1 MCFLKVIMRKLE
13 MRVSEAV
20 PNGRI
25 AELYDSG
32 LFQEHEEVIIFE
44 REDFNRIYNSIR
56 EQIEYINRIAVHL
69 DEGEDWKLLGYWP
82 KIYERIYILD
92 LNMDLIF
99 QEEPTQCYLDTY
111 LYDTIKSSKKKVA
124 VSKSKVP
131 IQLKFSI

>member
-1 MCFLKVIMRKLE
+1 

-25 AELYDSG
+25 AELYNPE
-32 LFQEHEEVIIFE
+32 LFHEHEEVIIFS
-44 REDFNRIYNSIR
+44 REDFNRTYSSIK
-56 EQIEYINRIAVHL
+56 EQIEYINKIAVYL

-82 KIYERIYILD
+82 KILDRIYLLD

-111 LYDTIKSSKKKVA
+111 LYDTIRSSNKEVVA
-124 VSKSKVP
+124 SKRKVP
-131 IQLKFSI
+131 VQLTFSI

>member
-1 MCFLKVIMRKLE
+1 

-25 AELYDSG
+25 AELYNPE
-32 LFQEHEEVIIFE
+32 LFQEHEEVIIFA
-44 REDFNRIYNSIR
+44 REDFNRTYSSIK
-56 EQIEYINRIAVHL
+56 EQIEYINKIAVHL

-82 KIYERIYILD
+82 KILDRIYLLD

-111 LYDTIKSSKKKVA
+111 LYDTIRSSKKEVA
-124 VSKSKVP
+124 VSRKKVP
-131 IQLKFSI
+131 IQLKLSI